1 MAISD
6 WPVSERPR
14 ERLLAHGPKA
24 LSDAELLAIFL
35 RTGVKG
41 KSAVALARELLGEF
55 DGLRQLM
62 CADLARFCQTKGLG
76 EAKYVQL
83 QASLEMAKRFL
94 RESIEWSNPLTKPD
108 DTKKFLLIRM
118 RDYTKEVFA
127 CLYLDTKNRV
137 IEFEELF
144 VGTLHTA
151 EVHPREVIKQ
161 ALKYNARAVI
171 FAHNHPSGDAQP
183 SRSDIELTHTLREAL
198 ALLDIKVL
206 DHLVVGDTV
215 QSLAELGHL

>member
-14 ERLLAHGPKA
+14 QRLLECGAEA

-41 KSAVALARELLGEF
+41 KSAVDLARELLNEF
-55 DGLRQLM
+55 GGLRQLM
-62 CADLARFCQTKGLG
+62 RADLAMFCQAKGLG
-76 EAKYVQL
+76 EAKYVHL
-83 QASLEMAKRFL
+83 QACLEMARRFL
-94 RESIEWSNPLTKPD
+94 RESLEREGPLTNPD
-108 DTKKFLLIRM
+108 DAKQFLLMRM

-127 CLYLDTKNRV
+127 CLFLDAKNRV
-137 IEFEELF
+137 IEVEELF
-144 VGTLHTA
+144 LGTLHTA
-151 EVHPREVIKQ
+151 EVHPREVVKQ
-161 ALKYNARAVI
+161 ALKHNARAI
-171 FAHNHPSGDAQP
+171 ILAHNHPSGDAQP
-183 SRSDIELTHTLREAL
+183 SQTDIELTYTLRDAL
-198 ALLDIKVL
+198 ALMDIKVL